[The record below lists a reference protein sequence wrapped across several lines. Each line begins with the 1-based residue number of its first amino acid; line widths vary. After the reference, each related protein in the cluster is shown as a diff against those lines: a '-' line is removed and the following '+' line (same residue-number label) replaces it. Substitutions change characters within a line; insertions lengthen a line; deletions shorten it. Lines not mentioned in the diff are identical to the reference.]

1 MVMVKSQ
8 KGFHLLPLLIVVVL
22 VCVGAIG
29 WRVMQKNNDKNQA
42 ASSDSKKLGSQEK
55 QWLKDCQGDGRVQMQ
70 KSPMN
75 LEDVGMILPL
85 GLTAGAHVTPIDHLY
100 FSPLEFRSPRDK
112 YPVYAMA
119 DGYIVEITSRSVNVD
134 TGQARPPEYRFMFQ
148 HSCQTISYFDLVTSV
163 DDSIIKQMPDI
174 ESKGRATGHIAV
186 KAGQLIG
193 RIGGQTLDT
202 AVYNMDLVLP
212 GFITPSLYD
221 AEPWKVHTDDF
232 FSYFDEPLKSQL
244 LDKNIR
250 KTPPYSG
257 KIDYDQP
264 GKLIGN
270 WFKQGSNGYAGEKGT
285 TGAGENGRGYWSG
298 HLSVFYHAIQPATI
312 IVSLGEFSDGS
323 PEAFAVAGNT
333 PDPASVNK
341 ASGIVKYELIQGP
354 NQDGQLPQD
363 KTVRGSVLLQV
374 LDGEKLKME
383 VFPGKTASQVN
394 GFTPAALTY
403 ER

>member
-22 VCVGAIG
+22 ICVGAIG
-29 WRVMQKNNDKNQA
+29 WRVMQKNNDKN
-42 ASSDSKKLGSQEK
+42 SSYSQKVGSQEK
-55 QWLKDCQGDGRVQMQ
+55 QWLEDCKSDGRVQMQ

-119 DGYIVEITSRSVNVD
+119 DGFIIEITSRSVNVD
-134 TGQARPPEYRFMFQ
+134 SGEARPPEYRFMFQ
-148 HSCQTISYFDLVTSV
+148 HSCQTISYFDLLTSV
-163 DDSIIKQMPDI
+163 DDSIIQQMPDI
-174 ESKGRATGHIAV
+174 KSKGRAGGHVAI
-186 KAGQLIG
+186 KAGQLVG

-202 AVYNMDLVLP
+202 AVYNMDLTLS

-244 LDKNIR
+244 LAKNLR
-250 KTPPYSG
+250 KVEPRSG

-270 WFKQGSNGYAGEKGT
+270 WFKEGTNGYAGPAGN
-285 TGAGENGRGYWSG
+285 TGPGENGRGYWSG
-298 HLSVFYHAIQPATI
+298 HLAILYHAINPEII
-312 IVSLGEFSDGS
+312 IVSLGEFSDGP

-341 ASGIVKYELIQGP
+341 ASGTVKYELIQGP

-363 KTVRGSVLLQV
+363 KTVKGSVLLQV

-383 VFPGKTASQVN
+383 VFPGKTASQIS
-394 GFTPAALTY
+394 GFTPAAINY